1 MWVQKAH
8 FDFNCLL
15 WFSAGVTEQG
25 STVQFL
31 KLWCRLGTAGKFSGN
46 LQNARETGQRGV
58 PDIFQMTLHRT
69 LLLTAFERRFQW
81 LQTKIQRRGRY
92 YEHGRET
99 HLVGGV
105 GNEVKGKE
113 KCGRIK
119 KNDKW
124 QFYHQQVSLESSHK
138 KSKTPRWS
146 GGFSKIKKR
155 ENTLLTWILN
165 FTYETRTRQSLYQNA
180 TYRWIFG

>member
-1 MWVQKAH
+1 MHSTVVAKMWVQKAH

-119 KNDKW
+119 KKW
-124 QFYHQQVSLESSHK
+124 QMAILSSA
-138 KSKTPRWS
+138 
-146 GGFSKIKKR
+146 G
-155 ENTLLTWILN
+155 LTWELTQKI
-165 FTYETRTRQSLYQNA
+165 QN
-180 TYRWIFG
+180 TTLIWWVF